1 MSLSK
6 STSARLDTHEA
17 VCEERWKETIIR
29 IRRLE
34 HIVLGSGGATI
45 LLLVGLLLK
54 QGVIIDPVTAI
65 ATATTAFN
73 LIKKGFQAGR
83 DVEGMYGDIGRWMG
97 AISDV
102 NHAEKMSKNPPLFK
116 KLFAGSSVE
125 QEAMDA
131 FASKKKAEAMEEE
144 LRNWIN
150 LTHGPNA
157 WNELLKMQIKI
168 RKQRQDQVYAQQEF
182 RKKVI
187 EIVSICV
194 GATIVGAGLI
204 WIIYLVYQKRTN
216 NL

>member
-1 MSLSK
+1 MLIN
-6 STSARLDTHEA
+6 
-17 VCEERWKETIIR
+17 V
-29 IRRLE
+29 
-34 HIVLGSGGATI
+34 
-45 LLLVGLLLK
+45 
-54 QGVIIDPVTAI
+54 DPITAI
-65 ATATTAFN
+65 ATATSAFN

-102 NHAEKMSKNPPLFK
+102 NQAEKMSKNPPIFK

-168 RKQRQDQVYAQQEF
+168 RKQRQEQIYAQQEL
-182 RKKVI
+182 RKKII

-194 GATIVGAGLI
+194 GATIVGIGII
-204 WIIYLVYQKRTN
+204 WIIYLVVEKKKG